1 MALSANL
8 DTLGIRP
15 LEAGDAA
22 DLYALIE
29 ANRSRLAHW
38 MSWAADQDLA
48 GTERFIAEAEKQM
61 AEGDGFQGKIE
72 VDGKIIGTIGVR
84 KIDWVNRKTSIGAWL
99 VGDAEGR
106 GTMTNA
112 ARALVDHA
120 FREWNLH
127 RIEIRCA
134 PNNHRTRKI
143 AEHLG
148 FREEARLRH
157 TDLVGGRYL
166 DTLVFGLLESEWD

>member
-1 MALSANL
+1 MALAANL
-8 DTLGIRP
+8 ETLGIRP
-15 LEAGDAA
+15 LGVGDAA
-22 DLYALIE
+22 ELYALIE
-29 ANRSRLAHW
+29 ANRSRLARW

-72 VDGKIIGTIGVR
+72 ANGRIIGTIGVH

-99 VGDAEGR
+99 VGDAEGK

-112 ARALVDHA
+112 ARALIDHA

-127 RIEIRCA
+127 RMEIRCA
-134 PNNHRTRKI
+134 PDNHRTRKV
-143 AEHLG
+143 AENLG
-148 FREEARLRH
+148 FREEARLRQ
-157 TDLVGGRYL
+157 TDRVAGRYL
-166 DTLVFGLLESEWD
+166 DTLVYGLLESEWG